1 MRDCSWKRRGFCG
14 SSFQTENKKAAQGR
28 CAAFEMVL
36 EIAENYFAAFLRAS
50 ALLVSSQVMSLSS
63 ILPK

>member
-1 MRDCSWKRRGFCG
+1 MAVKCPATCPDFIRNVGM
-14 SSFQTENKKAAQGR
+14 KKAAQGH
-28 CAAFEMVL
+28 CAAFEMVWK
-36 EIAENYFAAFLRAS
+36 IAANYFAAFLRAS